1 MSDLSPITR
10 TVADLRNTFDRSY
23 SLPPS
28 SAGTEQIENL
38 LAVRLAGNPYAIRV
52 TEIAGLANN
61 RKTIA
66 IPSPISELLGVA
78 GIRGGLVP
86 VYSLAALLGYDRN
99 GYARDASPA
108 RWLALYGNEDQV
120 GLGFSE
126 LEGYLRVPAAQIYT
140 ASRENITGR
149 HIKDVARVDGLVR
162 PVVGIPSVVEMI
174 QRRCGEIRVSPR
186 QL

>member
-1 MSDLSPITR
+1 MSDLSPIAK

-28 SAGTEQIENL
+28 SSGAEQVENL
-38 LAVRLAGNPYAIRV
+38 LALRLAGNPYAIRV
-52 TEIAGLANN
+52 TEIAGLVNN
-61 RKTIA
+61 RKTVA

-108 RWLALYGNEDQV
+108 RWLALCGNEDQV
-120 GLGFSE
+120 GLGFSD
-126 LEGYLRVPAAQIYT
+126 LEGYLRVPAVQIYA
-140 ASRENITGR
+140 ASQENIMGG
-149 HIKDVARVDGLVR
+149 HVKDVARVDGLVR
-162 PVVGIPSVVEMI
+162 PVVSIPSVVEMI
-174 QRRCGEIRVSPR
+174 QRRCGEIRVSPM